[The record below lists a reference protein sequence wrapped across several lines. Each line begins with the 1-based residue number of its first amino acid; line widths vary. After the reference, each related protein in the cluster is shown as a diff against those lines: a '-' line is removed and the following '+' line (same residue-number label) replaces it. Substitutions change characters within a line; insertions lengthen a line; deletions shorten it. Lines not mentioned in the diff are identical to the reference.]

1 MTITTRA
8 EGKTKISNRLR
19 NFTFTGKT
27 VFSVRADL
35 TARENL
41 SSSGTNFTLKSVSWS
56 SVEELLQVS
65 QFVGRLSFHQR
76 KYASALSNSHC
87 VKKQSC
93 CHKGT
98 KRKKKPNLH
107 VTNALLKEFVK
118 ANSCLLWQVTLF
130 PQVQVF
136 LYVHINLQDLNTGLL
151 CSWT

>member
-41 SSSGTNFTLKSVSWS
+41 SSGTNFTLKPVSWS
-56 SVEELLQVS
+56 SVEELLRVS

-87 VKKQSC
+87 VKNQSC
-93 CHKGT
+93 CHK
-98 KRKKKPNLH
+98 KKKKKKTPTCNKSTAER
-107 VTNALLKEFVK
+107 VCESK
-118 ANSCLLWQVTLF
+118 
-130 PQVQVF
+130 
-136 LYVHINLQDLNTGLL
+136 
-151 CSWT
+151 